1 MDLVNSG
8 QIQREEANRLASI
21 LESHL
26 FRLKVC
32 KLNSNELSNIPVVG
46 LCDLSKANG
55 NLRLRLLHLLKAN
68 FLDYHKLVDSIME
81 EDIYHQMN
89 RLSKLVLVIL
99 EGHRTKETMYLA
111 NAQVEHI
118 LPQRL
123 NDKWR
128 LQINNADKV
137 KNSMGTRLLI

>member
-1 MDLVNSG
+1 
-8 QIQREEANRLASI
+8 
-21 LESHL
+21 
-26 FRLKVC
+26 
-32 KLNSNELSNIPVVG
+32 
-46 LCDLSKANG
+46 
-55 NLRLRLLHLLKAN
+55 
-68 FLDYHKLVDSIME
+68 
-81 EDIYHQMN
+81 MN

-128 LQINNADKV
+128 LQINNDDKV